1 MNLCTRINFIDKI
14 SLLGCGTWGSAVAQ
28 LLAEK
33 GLTVNAWQRDE
44 DKAAKMART
53 LKHPNLTDLVFNE
66 KIVFTSD
73 LKDTLKNADI
83 IILATPSHSIRE
95 LIPGVEFVMKAQSII
110 VNLAKGIDLDT
121 LMTMSQL
128 IQVESNIG
136 SDQIVSLYGP
146 SHAEEVVL
154 KLPTTLVAA
163 CPKNTTS
170 KTIQELLSTDVLR
183 VYRNKDILGVEIGG
197 SLKNVMAIAAGIC
210 DGIGYGD
217 NSKAAI
223 LTRGITEMSRLGLVM
238 GAKKSTFSGL
248 SGIGDLLVTALSK
261 HSRNRYVGEE
271 IGRGRSLREVTD
283 NMDMI
288 AEGVNTCRAIPRIIE
303 KYDIEMPIAN
313 SVYGILFENKIPLEA
328 VKELMT
334 RDLTAEKH

>member
-1 MNLCTRINFIDKI
+1 MDKI

-33 GLTVNAWQRDE
+33 GLKVTAWQRDE
-44 DKAAKMART
+44 AKATKMART
-53 LKHPNLTDLVFNE
+53 RKHPNLAGLVFNE

-73 LKDTLKNADI
+73 LNDTLKSADI

-95 LIPGVEFVMKAQSII
+95 LIPRVEFGMKAQSII

-146 SHAEEVVL
+146 SHAEEVVR

-223 LTRGITEMSRLGLVM
+223 LTRGITEMTRLGLVM

-271 IGRGRSLREVTD
+271 IGRGRSLQDVTD

-313 SVYGILFENKIPLEA
+313 SVYGILFENKNPLEA
-328 VKELMT
+328 VKDLMT

>member
-1 MNLCTRINFIDKI
+1 MDKI

-33 GLTVNAWQRDE
+33 GLAVTAWQRHE
-44 DKAAKMART
+44 EKAAAMTRT
-53 LKHPNLTDLVFNE
+53 RKHPNLTDLEFNDN
-66 KIVFTSD
+66 IVFTSD
-73 LKDTLKNADI
+73 LNDALNSGDI
-83 IILATPSHSIRE
+83 IVLATPSHSIRE
-95 LIPGVEFVMKAQSII
+95 LIRRVERGMKDQSII
-110 VNLAKGIDLDT
+110 VNLAKGIDLNS

-128 IQVESNIG
+128 IQAETNIG
-136 SDQIVSLYGP
+136 SDRIVSLYGP
-146 SHAEEVVL
+146 SHAEEVVR

-163 CPKNTTS
+163 CPKKTTS
-170 KTIQELLSTDVLR
+170 KTIQKLMSSEVLR

-223 LTRGITEMSRLGLVM
+223 LTRGITEMTRLGVIM
-238 GAKKSTFSGL
+238 GAKKSTFAGL

-261 HSRNRYVGEE
+261 HSRNRYVGEK
-271 IGRGRSLREVTD
+271 IGRGKSLQDVTES
-283 NMDMI
+283 MDMI
-288 AEGVNTCRAIPRIIE
+288 AEGVNTCRAVPRIVE
-303 KYDIEMPIAN
+303 KYDIEMPIAKA
-313 SVYGILFENKIPLEA
+313 VHGILFENKEPLAA

-334 RDLTAEKH
+334 RDLTAEKR

>member
-1 MNLCTRINFIDKI
+1 MDKI

-44 DKAAKMART
+44 DKASKMART
-53 LKHPNLTDLVFNE
+53 RKHPNLTDLVFNE

-95 LIPGVEFVMKAQSII
+95 LIPGVEFGMKAQSII

-146 SHAEEVVL
+146 SHAEEVVR

-223 LTRGITEMSRLGLVM
+223 LTRGITEMTRLGLVM

-271 IGRGRSLREVTD
+271 IGRGKALREVID

-313 SVYGILFENKIPLEA
+313 SVYGILFENKNPLEA

-334 RDLTAEKH
+334 RDLTAEKR

>member
-1 MNLCTRINFIDKI
+1 MDKI

-33 GLTVNAWQRDE
+33 GLAVTAWQRHE
-44 DKAAKMART
+44 EKAAAMTRT
-53 LKHPNLTDLVFNE
+53 RKHPNLTGLEFNDN
-66 KIVFTSD
+66 IVFTSD
-73 LKDTLKNADI
+73 LNDALKCGDI
-83 IILATPSHSIRE
+83 IVLATPSHSIRE
-95 LIPGVEFVMKAQSII
+95 LIHRVERGMKDQSII
-110 VNLAKGIDLDT
+110 VNLAKGIDFNS

-128 IQVESNIG
+128 IQAETNIG
-136 SDQIVSLYGP
+136 SDRIVSLYGP
-146 SHAEEVVL
+146 SHAEEVVR

-170 KTIQELLSTDVLR
+170 KKIQELMSSEVLR

-223 LTRGITEMSRLGLVM
+223 LTRGITEMTRLGVIM
-238 GAKKSTFSGL
+238 GAKKSTFAGL

-261 HSRNRYVGEE
+261 HSRNRYVGEK
-271 IGRGRSLREVTD
+271 IGRGKSVQEVTES
-283 NMDMI
+283 MDMI
-288 AEGVNTCRAIPRIIE
+288 AEGVNTCRAVPRIVE
-303 KYDIEMPIAN
+303 NYDIEMPIAKAVH
-313 SVYGILFENKIPLEA
+313 SILFENKEPLAA

-334 RDLTAEKH
+334 RDLTAEKR

>member
-1 MNLCTRINFIDKI
+1 MDKI

-33 GLTVNAWQRDE
+33 GFEVTAWQRNE
-44 DKAAKMART
+44 EKAAEMTRT
-53 LKHPNLTDLVFNE
+53 RKHPNLTDLVFNE

-73 LKDTLKNADI
+73 LNDTLKSADI

-95 LIPGVEFVMKAQSII
+95 LVPRVEFGMKAQSII
-110 VNLAKGIDLDT
+110 VNLAKGIDLNT

-146 SHAEEVVL
+146 SHAEEVVR

-170 KTIQELLSTDVLR
+170 KTIQELLSTEVLR

-223 LTRGITEMSRLGLVM
+223 LTRGITEMTRLGLVM

-261 HSRNRYVGEE
+261 HSRNRYLGEE
-271 IGRGRSLREVTD
+271 IGRGRSLQDVTD

-303 KYDIEMPIAN
+303 KYNIEMPIAN
-313 SVYGILFENKIPLEA
+313 SVYGILFEDKNPLEA

-334 RDLTAEKH
+334 RNLTAEKR

>member
-1 MNLCTRINFIDKI
+1 MDKI

-33 GLTVNAWQRDE
+33 GLKVTAWQRDE
-44 DKAAKMART
+44 AKATKMART
-53 LKHPNLTDLVFNE
+53 RKPPNLAGLVFNE
-66 KIVFTSD
+66 KIVFPSD
-73 LKDTLKNADI
+73 LKNTLKNADI

-95 LIPGVEFVMKAQSII
+95 LIPGVEFGMKAQSII

-146 SHAEEVVL
+146 SHAEEVVR

-223 LTRGITEMSRLGLVM
+223 LTRGITEMTRLGLVM

-271 IGRGRSLREVTD
+271 IGRGRALREVTD

-288 AEGVNTCRAIPRIIE
+288 AEGVNTCRAIPHIIE

-313 SVYGILFENKIPLEA
+313 SVYSILFENKTPLEA
-328 VKELMT
+328 VKELMS
-334 RDLTAEKH
+334 RDLPAEKR

>member
-1 MNLCTRINFIDKI
+1 MDKI

-28 LLAEK
+28 VLADK
-33 GLTVNAWQRDE
+33 GLTVTAWQRNE
-44 DKAAKMART
+44 EKAAKMART
-53 LKHPNLTDLVFNE
+53 RKHPNLTDLVFNE
-66 KIVFTSD
+66 NIVFTSD
-73 LKDTLKNADI
+73 LNVTLKSADI

-95 LIPGVEFVMKAQSII
+95 LKPRVGFGMKAKSII

-146 SHAEEVVL
+146 SHAEEVVR

-217 NSKAAI
+217 YSKAAI
-223 LTRGITEMSRLGLVM
+223 LTRGITEMTRLGLVM

-271 IGRGRSLREVTD
+271 IGRGKSLREVTD

-313 SVYGILFENKIPLEA
+313 SVYGILFENKNPLEA

-334 RDLTAEKH
+334 RDLTAEKR

>member
-1 MNLCTRINFIDKI
+1 MDKI

-28 LLAEK
+28 VLADK
-33 GLTVNAWQRDE
+33 GLTVTAWQRNE
-44 DKAAKMART
+44 EKAEKMART
-53 LKHPNLTDLVFNE
+53 RKHPNLTDLVFNE
-66 KIVFTSD
+66 NIVFTSD
-73 LKDTLKNADI
+73 LNVTLKSADI

-95 LIPGVEFVMKAQSII
+95 LIPRVGFGMKAQSII
-110 VNLAKGIDLDT
+110 VNLAKGIDLNT

-128 IQVESNIG
+128 IQVESNID

-146 SHAEEVVL
+146 SHAEEVVR

-170 KTIQELLSTDVLR
+170 KTIQELLSTEVLR

-223 LTRGITEMSRLGLVM
+223 LTRGITEMTRLGLVM

-271 IGRGRSLREVTD
+271 IGRGRSLRDITD

-288 AEGVNTCRAIPRIIE
+288 AEGINTCRAIPRIIE
-303 KYDIEMPIAN
+303 KYNIEMPIAN
-313 SVYGILFENKIPLEA
+313 SVYGILFDNKNPLEA

-334 RDLTAEKH
+334 RNLTAEKR